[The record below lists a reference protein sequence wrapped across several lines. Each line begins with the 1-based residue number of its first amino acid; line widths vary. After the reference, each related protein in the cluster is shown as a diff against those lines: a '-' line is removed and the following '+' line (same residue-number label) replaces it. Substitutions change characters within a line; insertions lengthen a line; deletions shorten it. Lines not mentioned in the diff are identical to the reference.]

1 MSEPRHRK
9 ITAMG
14 IAALVSTG
22 RSEVLQRL
30 PGEIFNLWMDVFG
43 ELREAQEQ
51 ADLHNEQPGYGFSW
65 LT

>member
-14 IAALVSTG
+14 IAALVSSG
-22 RSEVLQRL
+22 RPEVLQRL

-43 ELREAQEQ
+43 ELKEAQEQ
-51 ADLHNEQPGYGFSW
+51 ASLHNEQAG
-65 LT
+65 